1 MKKIFKWI
9 GIVLGSLISLIVII
23 AATLFFVGSS
33 RLNKTYDIP
42 VDNIVI
48 PTDAASIER
57 GKHLTETLCTHCHT
71 NDLSGKV
78 WFSFPPAGTV
88 DSANLTSG
96 EGGIG
101 REFTTDADYVRAIR
115 HGVGPDGK
123 PIFMPSVAAFQGM
136 SDEDLGALI
145 AYLKTVPPVDHIT
158 NGQQF
163 TPLAKI
169 LIGIGVIKL
178 PVAVV
183 SHSPSVTAPE
193 KAVSAEYG
201 QYLVTIS
208 GCYDCHTQNLSG
220 GPYPQPG
227 ISLIVP
233 NITTGG
239 EVGTWTEDQFI
250 ATIRTGVN
258 PAGHPLDAELMPW
271 PQIRLSSDD
280 ELKAIWMY
288 LQTVPALG
296 QSTK

>member
-1 MKKIFKWI
+1 MKNALKWL
-9 GIVLGSLISLIVII
+9 GIVAGSLLGLIVVI
-23 AATLFFVGSS
+23 AAALFSIGSS

-42 VDNIVI
+42 ADNLVI
-48 PTDAASIER
+48 PTDAASIEK

-71 NDLSGKV
+71 TDLSGKL
-78 WFSFPPAGTV
+78 WFSFPPAGKV

-101 REFTTDADYVRAIR
+101 QEFTTDEDYVRAVR

-145 AYLKTVPPVDHIT
+145 AYLKTVPPVDHKT

-169 LIGIGVIKL
+169 LIGAGVIKL
-178 PVAVV
+178 PAAIV
-183 SHSPSVTAPE
+183 SHTSSVTAPKE
-193 KAVSAEYG
+193 AVSAEYG
-201 QYLVTIS
+201 QYLITIS
-208 GCYDCHTQNLSG
+208 GCYDCHAQNLSG

-227 ISLIVP
+227 VSLIVP
-233 NITTGG
+233 NITPGG
-239 EVGTWTEDQFI
+239 EVGSWTEEQFI
-250 ATIRTGVN
+250 ATIRTGIN
-258 PAGHPLDAELMPW
+258 PSGHPLNPELMPW

-288 LQTVPALG
+288 LQTVPALE

>member
-9 GIVLGSLISLIVII
+9 GVVVGSLVGVIALI
-23 AATLFFVGSS
+23 AAALFLIGSS

-42 VDNIVI
+42 ADNIVI
-48 PTDAASIER
+48 PTDAASLER
-57 GKHLTETLCTHCHT
+57 GKHLNETLCTHCHAP
-71 NDLSGKV
+71 DLSGKT
-78 WFSFPPAGTV
+78 WFSFPPAGKV

-101 REFTTDADYVRAIR
+101 QEFTTNADYIRAIR

-136 SDEDLGALI
+136 SDADLGALI
-145 AYLKTVPPVDHIT
+145 AYLKTVPPVDHKT

-169 LIGIGVIKL
+169 LIGVGVIKL
-178 PVAVV
+178 PAAFV
-183 SHSPSVTAPE
+183 SHNPTVPAPE
-193 KAVSAEYG
+193 KAVSPEYG
-201 QYLVTIS
+201 QYLVTIG
-208 GCYDCHTQNLSG
+208 GCQDCHGENLGG

-227 ISLIVP
+227 VSLLVP
-233 NITTGG
+233 NITPGG
-239 EVGTWTEDQFI
+239 EPGLWTQEQFF
-250 ATIRTGVN
+250 ATIRTGVT
-258 PAGHPLDAELMPW
+258 PGGHPMNPDLMPW
-271 PQIRLSSDD
+271 PQIGLSTDD

-288 LQTVPALG
+288 LQTVPAMQ